1 MSEQG
6 AAERPKDSTDL
17 VHLPT
22 LISNEFGVSRS
33 VAREQIVLGMV
44 LIDGE
49 KWEGD
54 RLDIPINSLTG
65 KEIIVQGRDRS
76 FKMTYREPG
85 YGR

>member
-1 MSEQG
+1 MNERG
-6 AAERPKDSTDL
+6 ALQPKDSTDL

-22 LISNEFGVSRS
+22 LISNEFGISRS

-44 LIDGE
+44 LIGGE

-54 RLDIPINSLTG
+54 RLDIPIAALTG
-65 KEIIVQGRDRS
+65 KEVVVEGRDRS
-76 FKMTYREPG
+76 FRMTYEGPS